1 VTPGLG
7 LVAGINASLRG
18 FGVRRA
24 CNSARP
30 TLRRSV
36 GLTQRT
42 LAEHLG
48 MTANYIA
55 RLEREEV
62 AVREVVRLAVLKVVE
77 SLPGHHPKRRSPR

>member
-1 VTPGLG
+1 MTPGLG

-48 MTANYIA
+48 MTANYTHT
-55 RLEREEV
+55 RRETQ
-62 AVREVVRLAVLKVVE
+62 REQIEQALRRWPA
-77 SLPGHHPKRRSPR
+77 SLRYALDRIRRDCELR

>member
-1 VTPGLG
+1 MTGRE
-7 LVAGINASLRG
+7 LR
-18 FGVRRA
+18 R
-24 CNSARP
+24 
-30 TLRRSV
+30 LRRSV

-55 RLEREEV
+55 RLERDEV

-77 SLPGHHPKRRSPR
+77 SLPPSHPTRRTRRCN